1 MGWNLGKTILITGA
15 SSGIGEACARK
26 FVQEGNKLILLARRQ
41 DRLQK
46 LQGELTALAKS
57 QGISCSIVIC
67 VLDLNHR
74 EDVARVVH
82 SNPDFQNINILI
94 NNAGLAKGVDP
105 VQKASFEDWDLMIET
120 NIKSL
125 FFLTNLLLPSL
136 VEQQKVGSSS
146 HIINIGSVAGR
157 WTYPGG
163 AVYCATKAAVKAFSE
178 GLRMDLHGTGIRV
191 TNIEPGMVETEFSV
205 VRTGDEDKAKKIYE
219 GMKPLSAEDIA
230 ETIFWCASLP
240 VHVNVQE
247 MVVYPT
253 DQAHVGMVH
262 RRQQ

>member
-1 MGWNLGKTILITGA
+1 
-15 SSGIGEACARK
+15 
-26 FVQEGNKLILLARRQ
+26 
-41 DRLQK
+41 
-46 LQGELTALAKS
+46 
-57 QGISCSIVIC
+57 
-67 VLDLNHR
+67 
-74 EDVARVVH
+74 
-82 SNPDFQNINILI
+82 
-94 NNAGLAKGVDP
+94 
-105 VQKASFEDWDLMIET
+105 
-120 NIKSL
+120 
-125 FFLTNLLLPSL
+125 
-136 VEQQKVGSSS
+136 
-146 HIINIGSVAGR
+146 
-157 WTYPGG
+157 
-163 AVYCATKAAVKAFSE
+163 VKAFSE

-230 ETIFWCASLP
+230 ETIFWCANLP